1 MPSNFVQNQ
10 QGPLA
15 LRLLLL
21 LEWLCIQQMLQH
33 QWLKS

>member
-10 QGPLA
+10 QGPLV
-15 LRLLLL
+15 LTLLL